1 MNLNDCLREGLKRAI
16 DVHPRKRVLLV
27 RSSELTNFIKS
38 KHFNVTEKQLL
49 KDLLNEKVKFITIF
63 KQEWRKLGQL

>member
-38 KHFNVTEKQLL
+38 KYLTIPEKQLL
-49 KDLLNEKVKFITIF
+49 RDLLTGKVKFITIF
-63 KQEWRKLGQL
+63 NQEWRKVG